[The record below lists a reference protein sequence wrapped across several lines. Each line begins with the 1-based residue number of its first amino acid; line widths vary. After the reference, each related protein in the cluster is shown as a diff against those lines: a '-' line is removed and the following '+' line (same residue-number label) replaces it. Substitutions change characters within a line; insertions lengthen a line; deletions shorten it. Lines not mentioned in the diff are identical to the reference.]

1 MEDKVLEV
9 EVQSEEAE
17 NTIKIAND
25 VVATIAGIAT
35 SEVDG
40 VVGMSGGIVDG
51 LGQMLGR
58 KQLTK
63 GVKVDIHDDS
73 AFIDISIIVEYGSK
87 IPEIAEKI
95 QNNVKESVITMTG
108 LNIGAVNV
116 HVQGVAFPQPVEE
129 EKNEADGNVETEE

>member
-9 EVQSEEAE
+9 EVKSEEAE

-25 VVATIAGIAT
+25 VVATIAGIAA
-35 SEVDG
+35 SEIDG
-40 VVGMSGGIVDG
+40 VVGMSGGIVEG
-51 LGQMLGR
+51 IGQMLGR

-63 GVKVDIHDDS
+63 GVKVEINDDS

-87 IPEIAEKI
+87 IPEVAKNI

-108 LNIGAVNV
+108 LQIGAVNV
-116 HVQGVAFPQPVEE
+116 HVQGVAFPQPAEEQQEAAAETVE
-129 EKNEADGNVETEE
+129 

>member
-9 EVQSEEAE
+9 EVQGAETE

-25 VVATIAGIAT
+25 VVATIAGIAA
-35 SEVDG
+35 SEISG
-40 VVGMSGGIVDG
+40 VVGMSGGIVG
-51 LGQMLGR
+51 GIGQMLGR

-63 GVKVDIHDDS
+63 GVKVEIKEDS

-87 IPEIAEKI
+87 IPDIAKQI
-95 QNNVKESVITMTG
+95 QDNVKESVVTMTG

-116 HVQGVAFPQPVEE
+116 HVQGVAFPQPEE
-129 EKNEADGNVETEE
+129 EPVVDEDAITTEE